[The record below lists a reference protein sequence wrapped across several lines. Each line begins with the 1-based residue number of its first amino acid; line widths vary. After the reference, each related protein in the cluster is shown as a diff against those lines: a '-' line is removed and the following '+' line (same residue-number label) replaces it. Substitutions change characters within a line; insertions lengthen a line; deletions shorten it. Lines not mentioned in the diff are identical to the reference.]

1 MSDTFCTNCRGQS
14 TGGCELCN
22 PSLHIATTRKPDYE
36 TELPDIT
43 KQAVIDIQQDQ
54 IALLKTKIEL
64 LEGALKNAEQRGIAN
79 RELFLQLQAQ
89 LDAVKALPEKLRT
102 ISGLISN
109 PAVDRRIPIRRCN
122 EMAHE
127 LDAILKQEKEP
138 VL

>member
-1 MSDTFCTNCRGQS
+1 MSDTLCTNCRGQS

-64 LEGALKNAEQRGIAN
+64 LEIVTNTPYAAYLAQHKRAEA
-79 RELFLQLQAQ
+79 LQAQ
-89 LDAVKALPEKLRT
+89 LDAAKALERCPCT
-102 ISGLISN
+102 CGLC
-109 PAVDRRIPIRRCN
+109 DD
-122 EMAHE
+122 E
-127 LDAILKQEKEP
+127 LDAILKGDVCES
-138 VL
+138 